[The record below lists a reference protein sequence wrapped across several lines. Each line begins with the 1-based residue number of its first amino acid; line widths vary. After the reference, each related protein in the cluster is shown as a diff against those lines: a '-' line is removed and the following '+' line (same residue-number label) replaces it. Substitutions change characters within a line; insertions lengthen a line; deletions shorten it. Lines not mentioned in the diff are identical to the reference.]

1 MDRSE
6 TNFGS
11 FSLAPAK
18 DAGTAALP
26 VGTPAHEPLHRAEK
40 MRIMGEM
47 ASGIVHDFN
56 NLLGAIIGRTQL
68 ARSKTDL
75 EEIRKNLAQIEKIA
89 LQGGETVKRLQVF
102 TRRGGHHELIPT
114 DLNQVATDALE
125 VTRHRWESQAQGDGI
140 VYNIE
145 KKLHPEHQCTVSGVH
160 SELVDAVA
168 NLILNA
174 IDAMAD
180 GGPLTIET
188 QCQHDIN
195 RLIVGD
201 CGVGMTP
208 AQIEEIFYPFY
219 TTKGSRGTG
228 LGLAVVY
235 GVVKRH
241 RGEIRVESTPGQ
253 GSRFIIE
260 LPRIESV
267 VETVVPDLIV
277 VDAGGRRI
285 LLVDDDQT
293 ILDVMGEALGDVG
306 HDVKAVDNGAMAIMA
321 MQEER
326 FDVVITDLGM
336 PGITGW
342 EVARRAA
349 ALTPPLPV
357 VVISGWGAQLD
368 DAQLQESKID
378 AVLAKPFHLHQL
390 RQVVM
395 RVTATSSPAR
405 PQSDP
410 LPGSAP

>member
-1 MDRSE
+1 M
-6 TNFGS
+6 
-11 FSLAPAK
+11 
-18 DAGTAALP
+18 
-26 VGTPAHEPLHRAEK
+26 
-40 MRIMGEM
+40 
-47 ASGIVHDFN
+47 
-56 NLLGAIIGRTQL
+56 
-68 ARSKTDL
+68 
-75 EEIRKNLAQIEKIA
+75 
-89 LQGGETVKRLQVF
+89 
-102 TRRGGHHELIPT
+102 
-114 DLNQVATDALE
+114 
-125 VTRHRWESQAQGDGI
+125 
-140 VYNIE
+140 
-145 KKLHPEHQCTVSGVH
+145 
-160 SELVDAVA
+160 VDAVA

-267 VETVVPDLIV
+267 VETVVPDRIV

-378 AVLAKPFHLHQL
+378 AVLAKPFHLDQL

-405 PQSDP
+405 PR
-410 LPGSAP
+410 